1 MKSKKSRGIGD
12 DLEKIS
18 KATGVE
24 KVVKAIFG
32 EDCGCDK
39 RRDRLNKMFPHQE
52 IKMMDAEQKKYFD
65 EVIQKAYK
73 SGQNLGKHHAEEFY
87 ALFENLTGQKAQK
100 TNCASCNRKTYQKL
114 LKIYEASCE
123 V

>member
-1 MKSKKSRGIGD
+1 MKSKRSRGIGD
-12 DLEKIS
+12 DLEKIT

-52 IKMMDAEQKKYFD
+52 IKMMDADQKIFF
-65 EVIQKAYK
+65 EEIQKAYK
-73 SGQNLGKHHAEEFY
+73 RGQNLGKLYADKFY
-87 ALFENLTGQKAQK
+87 ALFETLTGQKAQK
-100 TNCASCNRKTYQKL
+100 TNCAS
-114 LKIYEASCE
+114 
-123 V
+123 

>member
-1 MKSKKSRGIGD
+1 MKSKRSRGIGD
-12 DLEKIS
+12 DLEKIT

-52 IKMMDAEQKKYFD
+52 IKMMDADQKIFF
-65 EVIQKAYK
+65 EEIQKAYK
-73 SGQNLGKHHAEEFY
+73 RGQNLGKLHADKFY
-87 ALFENLTGQKAQK
+87 ALFETLTGQKAQK